1 MNKEAIFEMELQ
13 IYLGNPDKFQLY
25 INKKYYQN
33 LKEKI
38 QLYII
43 SISQWVSDNK
53 DLCSLTISLAA
64 FIFTIFTYYVS
75 KKRSE
80 YDKKISDAR
89 YKEQKMQYEKQLCEE
104 RKRREEDKKEAD
116 RRNRI
121 SEEPYLV
128 FKCSKVVSNPKDKQV
143 TIEMVFLNKG
153 RGSAYSIVPD
163 VECDAKNLLKE
174 GSFKIYRSTPVEDP
188 IATVGEKFVTKWSY
202 DSVEKGE
209 FSFKPQLTYQDASG
223 RKYIQ
228 TYEINIIDDDGNANI
243 INFAKPELC
252 E

>member
-1 MNKEAIFEMELQ
+1 M
-13 IYLGNPDKFQLY
+13 
-25 INKKYYQN
+25 
-33 LKEKI
+33 KEKI
-38 QLYII
+38 LLYII
-43 SISQWVSDNK
+43 SIRQWFIDNK
-53 DLCSLTISLAA
+53 DLCSLTISVLAL
-64 FIFTIFTYYVS
+64 IFTIYSHHVS

-80 YDKKISDAR
+80 YDKKISDTR
-89 YKEQKMQYEKQLCEE
+89 YNEQKIQYEERLCEE

-116 RRNRI
+116 LRNRI

-128 FKCSKVVSNPKDKQV
+128 FKCSKVVSDPKEKQV

-163 VECDAKNLLKE
+163 VDCDAKKLLKE

-202 DSVEKGE
+202 SSAEKDE
-209 FSFKPQLTYQDASG
+209 FSFKPKLTYQDASG

-228 TYEINIIDDDGNANI
+228 SYEIHIIDENGNANI
-243 INFAKPELC
+243 INFAKPKLC

>member
-1 MNKEAIFEMELQ
+1 M
-13 IYLGNPDKFQLY
+13 
-25 INKKYYQN
+25 
-33 LKEKI
+33 
-38 QLYII
+38 YII
-43 SISQWVSDNK
+43 SIRQWFIDNK
-53 DLCSLTISLAA
+53 DLCSLTISVFAL
-64 FIFTIFTYYVS
+64 IFTIYSHHVS

-80 YDKKISDAR
+80 SDKKISDTR
-89 YKEQKMQYEKQLCEE
+89 YNEQKIQYEERLCEE

-116 RRNRI
+116 LRNRI

-128 FKCSKVVSNPKDKQV
+128 FKCSQVVSDPKEEQV

-153 RGSAYSIVPD
+153 RGSAYSIIPD
-163 VECDAKNLLKE
+163 MDCDVKKLSTGE
-174 GSFKIYRSTPVEDP
+174 SFKICRSAAVEDP

-202 DSVEKGE
+202 SSAEKDA
-209 FSFKPQLTYQDASG
+209 FSIKPKLTYQDASG

-228 TYEINIIDDDGNANI
+228 SYDIHIIDEKGNANI